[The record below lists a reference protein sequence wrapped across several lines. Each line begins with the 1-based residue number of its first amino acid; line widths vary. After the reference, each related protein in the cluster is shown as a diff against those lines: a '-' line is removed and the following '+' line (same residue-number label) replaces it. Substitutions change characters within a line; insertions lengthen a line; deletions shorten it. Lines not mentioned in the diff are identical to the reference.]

1 MEISEA
7 IERILPAFEQ
17 YYTVNKDSEPPFCAQ
32 AEFRSHNEQY
42 FLVRSA
48 HIADIDSNEFVY
60 FAQSP
65 SLSKEE
71 LENFVNKSWEDG
83 LSKVKPYNGHRNS
96 DVTLIIITNSLDKN
110 ESFSGSTRKSMNIIQ
125 LIKKTKLYK
134 SYKWSLHGWSHFKLA
149 VVELDTQHIYFNRF
163 GKDYRKLLEKNI
175 YGGKK

>member
-17 YYTVNKDSEPPFCAQ
+17 YYTVNKESEPPFCAQ

-60 FAQSP
+60 FASEP
-65 SLSKEE
+65 SLSNEKLSE
-71 LENFVNKSWEDG
+71 LVNKAWQNG

-96 DVTLIIITNSLDKN
+96 DVTLIIITKKFECPLEKA
-110 ESFSGSTRKSMNIIQ
+110 
-125 LIKKTKLYK
+125 IKKIKLYK
-134 SYKWSLHGWSHFKLA
+134 SYKYSFHGWSNFKLA
-149 VVELDTQHIYFNRF
+149 VVELDTNSIYFNRF

-175 YGGKK
+175 F